1 MDMDFTPKFAKQLF
15 EGEGGSY
22 HSWSA
27 TEFPL
32 LAEAKIG
39 AGFLVLR
46 PGGFALPHYADSSK
60 IGYVLQGEQG
70 SVGLVL
76 PNSKTNSNQEIVLCL
91 QTGDVIPVPLG
102 SVSWWYNHGNSD
114 VIIVFLGET
123 SNAYVPGEFT
133 YFFLTGALG
142 MLGGFSTEFIGKA
155 FNYSCKKP
163 DCLAKSQTGALLV
176 KLAPEEGQN
185 MPVPQINNANKWVK
199 NIVNFPADIQVE
211 RAGIATSLTGTNF
224 PFLEEAG
231 LSCSLVKLEPNAVH
245 SPQYTTVNM
254 VQVFYVVKGS
264 GKVQIVGLNSKLVLD
279 TNVVAGQLLV
289 VPRFFVAAIVADGE
303 GIECFSIKTS
313 TGSAIGELTSKES
326 VFNVISPSVLQ
337 FSLNVK
343 TEFVKFFKEK
353 IGKSEILIPP
363 KN

>member
-163 DCLAKSQTGALLV
+163 DWCLAC
-176 KLAPEEGQN
+176 
-185 MPVPQINNANKWVK
+185 
-199 NIVNFPADIQVE
+199 QVE
-211 RAGIATSLTGTNF
+211 RACIATSLTGTNF

-343 TEFVKFFKEK
+343 TEFVKFFKKK

>member
-60 IGYVLQGEQG
+60 IGYVLQ
-70 SVGLVL
+70 
-76 PNSKTNSNQEIVLCL
+76 
-91 QTGDVIPVPLG
+91 
-102 SVSWWYNHGNSD
+102 
-114 VIIVFLGET
+114 
-123 SNAYVPGEFT
+123 
-133 YFFLTGALG
+133 
-142 MLGGFSTEFIGKA
+142 
-155 FNYSCKKP
+155 
-163 DCLAKSQTGALLV
+163 
-176 KLAPEEGQN
+176 APEEGQN